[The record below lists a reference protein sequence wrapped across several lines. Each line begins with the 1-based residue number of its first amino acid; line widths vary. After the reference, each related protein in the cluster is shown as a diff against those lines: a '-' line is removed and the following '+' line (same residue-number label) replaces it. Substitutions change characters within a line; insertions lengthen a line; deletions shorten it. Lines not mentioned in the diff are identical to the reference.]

1 MAVQWLR
8 LCTFTAEGLYSI
20 SGQGTKI
27 NPAIHAPWPP
37 SPPKK
42 KKITISLTV
51 FTALYISSLRLIYFV
66 SRNLYL
72 LISLPHFTPPQPAS
86 PLATMFVLCM
96 CVFLFCYVGSFVF
109 QIPCLSEIIWYV
121 SLFFSSSLTSSFLP
135 SLFSSS
141 YLLHGYQ
148 HLLS

>member
-1 MAVQWLR
+1 MAPL
-8 LCTFTAEGLYSI
+8 
-20 SGQGTKI
+20 
-27 NPAIHAPWPP
+27 PP
-37 SPPKK
+37 PK

-148 HLLS
+148 HLLSWAAILGHNIFVLNLCQCCFFVFWITFLGK